1 MTPTTRTP
9 SASNDFTDHEVPAEA
24 AVRLRRDVEQL
35 VGLDR
40 RTIGRGERESAHY
53 LADRLAEI
61 GAKDITTTTFRT
73 QSSWAP
79 AHLAYLAVGA
89 ELALLSHPAARVAG
103 AAVAAAYELEV
114 SGRLNVVKRLLP
126 ARRGTSVWARIPAE
140 GTPRRTL
147 VLAAH
152 HDAAHMGMVWH
163 PHAVAG
169 SRLLAK
175 STGRALP
182 SHAMPLAALAAAAMP
197 SRKVRAA
204 AGVIMATSA
213 ALMIQSMRSPTA
225 PGANDNA
232 SGVAAVLEVARRL
245 VLDPLP
251 DTTVVIVFPGGEE
264 AANGGIRDWLHKTR
278 RHLDPANTLVVNLD
292 AVGSHG
298 PLGVARREGLTNRS
312 HAGAVDRAMQ
322 AAAELNIPIDEIA
335 IPNATDAAVMT
346 VAGLPTVSLLSV
358 ENGWISNLHQPS
370 DTVDNVDWTTVH
382 NAARLTGHIAQTW
395 ATEHGR
401 TRIGGRPV
409 HGV

>member
-1 MTPTTRTP
+1 MTKTTRTH
-9 SASNDFTDHEVPAEA
+9 SAQTDFTDSDVPVEA

-35 VGLDR
+35 VGSDR

-53 LADRLAEI
+53 LAARLAEI
-61 GAKDITTTTFRT
+61 GAEDIATTTFRT

-79 AHLAYLAVGA
+79 AHLAYLAIGA
-89 ELALLSHPAARVAG
+89 DLALLPHTAARVAG

-126 ARRGTSVWARIPAE
+126 ARRGTSVSARIPAE
-140 GTPRRTL
+140 GATRRTL
-147 VLAAH
+147 VLVAH

-182 SHAMPLAALAAAAMP
+182 SHAMPLAALVAAAMP
-197 SRKVRAA
+197 SRKVRTGAA
-204 AGVIMATSA
+204 VVMATSA
-213 ALMIQSMRSPTA
+213 ALMVQSMRSPTA

-232 SGVAAVLEVARRL
+232 SGVAAVLEVARQL
-245 VLDPLP
+245 TLDPLP
-251 DTTVVIVFPGGEE
+251 GTGVVVVFPGGEE
-264 AANGGIRDWLHKTR
+264 AANGGIREWLHKNR
-278 RHLDPANTLVVNLD
+278 RHLDPTATLVVNLD
-292 AVGSHG
+292 AVGSRG

-312 HAGAVDRAMQ
+312 DVGAVDRALR
-322 AAAELNIPIDEIA
+322 AAAELNLPIDEIT

-346 VAGLPTVSLLSV
+346 LAGLPTVSLLSV

-370 DTVDNVDWTTVH
+370 DTVDNVDWGTVY
-382 NAARLTGHIAQTW
+382 NAVRLTRHIAQTW
-395 ATEHGR
+395 ATESVHHNVEVE
-401 TRIGGRPV
+401 RP
-409 HGV
+409 